1 LSVTR
6 LPPGRHKLTREEVRE
21 SQQRRL
27 RAAATEAVAELGYG
41 RVTTTVVAQRAGVS
55 TSTLYRYHGDLWA
68 CLLDAYVA
76 GGEELQGRIEQACG
90 RAGAEA
96 GLRAALG
103 LLATEPALAQLLS
116 AEPPAEATALR
127 AARQRLLGELAA
139 QLAQARGTEGAGPRE
154 ERLVIAAFALVAN
167 RTRVGTDL
175 AALAPVLAASLGL
188 PGG

>member
-1 LSVTR
+1 MSVTR

-27 RAAATEAVAELGYG
+27 RAAATEAVTELGYG

-76 GGEELQGRIEQACG
+76 GGEELQGRIEQACE

-103 LLATEPALAQLLS
+103 LLTAEPALAQLLS

-127 AARQRLLGELAA
+127 TARRQLLAELATRLARA
-139 QLAQARGTEGAGPRE
+139 QGAAVAGPRE
-154 ERLVIAAFALVAN
+154 ERLVVAAFALVAN
-167 RTRVGTDL
+167 RSRVGADL
-175 AALAPVLAASLGL
+175 VALAPVLAATLAL
-188 PGG
+188 PGE